1 MGGYEIQFLLFEHV
15 KKNVKNFSKKNA
27 KKMRREKIWVQISV
41 ELSECL
47 IAMKMGEKKS
57 NK

>member
-15 KKNVKNFSKKNA
+15 KKKCKEFSKKNA

>member
-1 MGGYEIQFLLFEHV
+1 
-15 KKNVKNFSKKNA
+15 
-27 KKMRREKIWVQISV
+27 MRREKIWVQISV